1 MLSGKEQRFEASR
14 RAPIREFAPM
24 RRIILLLD
32 SLALLAVIAGASLYY
47 RASYHVQ
54 VDNDYALAREE
65 LLRLSDY
72 VEQQSASRRRGVA
85 ALAVATDAS
94 AYLERPTPAAQAAL
108 ISEFRA
114 LREALNVTTIYL
126 LNAEG
131 ETVAS
136 SNAGELRS
144 FMGENLS
151 FRPYFQQAI
160 AGKPAQQIAM
170 GKISKVVGTYFSHPV
185 FGSGSP
191 QGVLVVRTTAPPIPL
206 GVLVVKAPLDVPQ
219 LEAFA
224 AAPQVV
230 DPLRNSIMMV
240 ASPEGNILA
249 TNRMHWKNRQL
260 PVSALHGADNRQL
273 DLYGEAY
280 SVVSQSLADFPG
292 WKLVRLSTTHNW
304 TRHIWAPLFA
314 PTGLL
319 YLLLL
324 IALAVGM
331 AILNRTAA
339 REVRR
344 RQLATLRLQ
353 RSRARYRK
361 RSEQDALTGLYN
373 RGRYDTDLVQE
384 IQRSERYSRPLSMA
398 LLDLDH
404 FKKINDLHGHH
415 EGDRVLRLI
424 ALLIKENLRGTDSA
438 YRMGGEEFL
447 ILLPETESDAAEALT
462 ARLHDALRGQ
472 SVVTQD
478 GETLKITFSCAV
490 VTYRAGEGQTQFFR
504 RADDLLYEGK
514 ASGRN
519 RILVAR

>member
-1 MLSGKEQRFEASR
+1 
-14 RAPIREFAPM
+14 M
-24 RRIILLLD
+24 RRIILLLN
-32 SLALLAVIAGASLYY
+32 SLALLAVLAGASLYY
-47 RASYHVQ
+47 RASYRVQ
-54 VDNDYALAREE
+54 VDSDYALAREE
-65 LLRLSDY
+65 LLHLNDY
-72 VEQQSASRRRGVA
+72 VEQQSASRRRAAA
-85 ALAVATDAS
+85 ALAVATNAS

-114 LREALNVTTIYL
+114 LREALDVTTIYL
-126 LNAEG
+126 LNTEG

-136 SNAGELRS
+136 SNAGELSS
-144 FMGENLS
+144 FMGENFS
-151 FRPYFQQAI
+151 FRAYFQQAI

-185 FGSGSP
+185 LGSDSP

-206 GVLVVKAPLDVPQ
+206 GVLVVKAPLEVPQ

-224 AAPQVV
+224 AVPQAV
-230 DPLRNSIMMV
+230 DPLRNSIIMV
-240 ASPEGNILA
+240 TSPEGNILA
-249 TNRMHWKNRQL
+249 ASRMRWKNRQL
-260 PVSALHGADNRQL
+260 PAAALHGADNRQL
-273 DLYGEAY
+273 ELYDEAY

-292 WKLVRLSTTHNW
+292 WQLVRLSMAHHW
-304 TRHIWAPLFA
+304 GRHIWAPLLA

-324 IALAVGM
+324 IALAFGM

-384 IQRSERYSRPLSMA
+384 TQRSERYSRPLSIA

-404 FKKINDLHGHH
+404 FKKINDVHGHQ

-424 ALLIKENLRGTDSA
+424 GRLIKENLRGTDSA
-438 YRMGGEEFL
+438 YRIGGEEFL
-447 ILLPETESDAAEALT
+447 ILLPETQSDAAAALI
-462 ARLHDALRGQ
+462 ARLHDVLHDQIVR
-472 SVVTQD
+472 TQD

-490 VTYRAGEGQTQFFR
+490 VSYRASEGQTQFFR
-504 RADDLLYEGK
+504 RADELLYQGK

-519 RILVAR
+519 RILVAS